1 MFGELHLPSLVNITY
16 LNKLYKNY
24 SSNNSLEF
32 FSQGRVQKGESP
44 ECKHASM
51 PETTKHKVLLCVVCF
66 VSCCNLLWRYFT
78 ALNEKTANSD
88 VRHWIFQG
96 NPECKI
102 ASMLIFFT
110 LSQSRSVL
118 LCLSQGGTVF
128 TLSGANLEQSA
139 TDI

>member
-1 MFGELHLPSLVNITY
+1 MPSSVNITY
-16 LNKLYKNY
+16 LNKLYQNY

-44 ECKHASM
+44 ECTKMKEAASM
-51 PETTKHKVLLCVVCF
+51 PKITKHKVLLCVFCF

-88 VRHWIFQG
+88 VRHWILQG

-102 ASMLIFFT
+102 ASRLIFFT
-110 LSQSRSVL
+110 LSQSRSAAGKFHWKSSPLPVPGRN
-118 LCLSQGGTVF
+118 CLHLIWS
-128 TLSGANLEQSA
+128 
-139 TDI
+139 